1 MWDLPIYMG
10 LVGSVA
16 YVAYKLLYRMTGK
29 EKLSASGR
37 WILLRLVMAFYLLPF
52 PLLSEPLKRMIRDL
66 SDKDILFRKVNTG
79 VRWEDV
85 SKTFYIG
92 NDGYMTFGKMATWK
106 RNILITGI
114 VVFLI
119 YMLHFLKT
127 YRECRRLAHRIPGQK
142 PKNNL
147 DDASSRIARK
157 YHVTIKYVPEKCGSF
172 TQGIRRPT
180 VVIAQ
185 SEDEKAT
192 QYQTRHEMT
201 HIRYHHT
208 FWSHLA
214 FLVNAVHFWNPLA
227 YLFYQEVRQCI
238 ELHCDEQ
245 VCQSL
250 TREECIEYGKRI
262 LDAAVQD
269 SNTGVLN
276 FRGKIRYHNMEE
288 RIKMIKRK
296 PKTKKGILLAAL
308 LLMSAATAIPV
319 LAYESPKVVYDEE
332 LEAGEVLTDV
342 VFVPDGTELV
352 NKPDWYV
359 DGIPTGEIPFI
370 TTNAYFMDEGEDRL
384 CRNREVREHN
394 NCISYSHI
402 SEGWCELVDKRQNVL
417 EKLIIEEAIGEFM
430 DLLTDRQRQV
440 IHQIYFQQRT
450 QREVSRVFGITEPA
464 VSKCISQA
472 KQKMRRNAGRLIG
485 VLQKG
490 E

>member
-1 MWDLPIYMG
+1 
-10 LVGSVA
+10 
-16 YVAYKLLYRMTGK
+16 
-29 EKLSASGR
+29 
-37 WILLRLVMAFYLLPF
+37 
-52 PLLSEPLKRMIRDL
+52 
-66 SDKDILFRKVNTG
+66 
-79 VRWEDV
+79 
-85 SKTFYIG
+85 
-92 NDGYMTFGKMATWK
+92 MTFGTMEIWK
-106 RNILITGI
+106 RNILITGV

-127 YRECRRLAHRIPGQK
+127 YQECRRLAQRIPGQK
-142 PKNNL
+142 PKNDL

-296 PKTKKGILLAAL
+296 PKTKKGILLATL

-319 LAYESPKVVYDEE
+319 LAYESPKIVYNEE
-332 LEAGEVLTDV
+332 LEAGEIPTDI
-342 VFVPDGTELV
+342 VFVIDGAEE
-352 NKPDWYV
+352 PDWAT
-359 DGIPTGEIPFI
+359 DGIPKEEIPFI
-370 TTNAYFMDEGEDRL
+370 TTDAYFMDEAGNVTYLSEEDVSVQAICSHSFKSATISEHRVITTGGCTVTTYRCQL
-384 CRNREVREHN
+384 CTKCKYTKNKVKQQK
-394 NCISYSHI
+394 ISY
-402 SEGWCELVDKRQNVL
+402 
-417 EKLIIEEAIGEFM
+417 
-430 DLLTDRQRQV
+430 
-440 IHQIYFQQRT
+440 
-450 QREVSRVFGITEPA
+450 EVC
-464 VSKCISQA
+464 KH
-472 KQKMRRNAGRLIG
+472 K
-485 VLQKG
+485 
-490 E
+490 

>member
-1 MWDLPIYMG
+1 MWDLPMYMG

-37 WILLRLVMAFYLLPF
+37 WILLRVVMVFYLLPF
-52 PLLSEPLKRMIRDL
+52 PLLSEPLKKMVRNL
-66 SDKDILFRKVNTG
+66 SDRDILFRKVNEG
-79 VRWEDV
+79 VYWEDV

-92 NDGYMTFGKMATWK
+92 KSGYMTFGTMEIWK
-106 RNILITGI
+106 RNILITGV

-127 YRECRRLAHRIPGQK
+127 YQECRRLAQRIPGQK
-142 PKNNL
+142 PKNDL

-296 PKTKKGILLAAL
+296 PKTKKGILLATL

-319 LAYESPKVVYDEE
+319 LAYESPKIVYNEE
-332 LEAGEVLTDV
+332 LEA
-342 VFVPDGTELV
+342 
-352 NKPDWYV
+352 
-359 DGIPTGEIPFI
+359 
-370 TTNAYFMDEGEDRL
+370 
-384 CRNREVREHN
+384 
-394 NCISYSHI
+394 
-402 SEGWCELVDKRQNVL
+402 
-417 EKLIIEEAIGEFM
+417 
-430 DLLTDRQRQV
+430 
-440 IHQIYFQQRT
+440 
-450 QREVSRVFGITEPA
+450 
-464 VSKCISQA
+464 
-472 KQKMRRNAGRLIG
+472 
-485 VLQKG
+485 
-490 E
+490 

>member
-1 MWDLPIYMG
+1 
-10 LVGSVA
+10 
-16 YVAYKLLYRMTGK
+16 
-29 EKLSASGR
+29 
-37 WILLRLVMAFYLLPF
+37 
-52 PLLSEPLKRMIRDL
+52 
-66 SDKDILFRKVNTG
+66 
-79 VRWEDV
+79 
-85 SKTFYIG
+85 
-92 NDGYMTFGKMATWK
+92 MTFGTMEIWK
-106 RNILITGI
+106 RNILITGV

-127 YRECRRLAHRIPGQK
+127 YQECRRLTQRIPGQK
-142 PKNNL
+142 PKNDL

-238 ELHCDEQ
+238 ELHCDEK

-319 LAYESPKVVYDEE
+319 LAYESPKVAYDEE

-342 VFVPDGTELV
+342 VFVPDGEDG
-352 NKPDWYV
+352 PDWC
-359 DGIPTGEIPFI
+359 DMNWIPKEEIPFI
-370 TTNAYFMDEGEDRL
+370 TTDAYFMDEVGNVTYLSEEDVSMQAT
-384 CRNREVREHN
+384 C
-394 NCISYSHI
+394 SHSFQNGIFNKHKENTTGGCTVAYYRCQKCTKCNYIKNQEKI
-402 SEGWCELVDKRQNVL
+402 SENNYG
-417 EKLIIEEAIGEFM
+417 
-430 DLLTDRQRQV
+430 
-440 IHQIYFQQRT
+440 
-450 QREVSRVFGITEPA
+450 
-464 VSKCISQA
+464 KCPH
-472 KQKMRRNAGRLIG
+472 K
-485 VLQKG
+485 
-490 E
+490 